1 MPQPIQE
8 LDPDFYISYNYPI
21 DEKTKKVNSQT
32 EKALYTFVHYLY
44 DKGFGATIRPG
55 DPTHLLIFI
64 KLSPYKFIEEA
75 EKDLIKNYEFGVTAK
90 DDELS
95 SRTRIIYQYLTNSK
109 KLGGCGIVPGQEPYQ
124 EVVNIVPI
132 TSAFDE
138 SRIVEDLKDTF
149 TRPELSANQI
159 KRTYGVQIALY
170 FEFYKYYIFWLL
182 GLSILGVFQY
192 FKQSGAYSL
201 GYTFINLTW
210 GTFFLAF
217 WHRRQQYLVNL
228 WGVQNSHLVEEHSL
242 ELAEINERF
251 EPKSN
256 YLHKNNT
263 EGLRF
268 VKQLF
273 FIPIALGFAFVLIS
287 YQLGCFFIEIF
298 LTDLYDGPGK
308 AYLTLLPTVLLSVFV
323 PILSI
328 VYNLVTSV
336 VIKLEG
342 HDTQI
347 SENQSVL
354 IKTYVLNFLTSYAP
368 LLITSFL
375 YLPFAHL
382 VGPHLGDIQTT
393 ISSYVGENRFYSKY
407 LTKLKSQKEF
417 KINQGRLNAQFFY
430 FIVTN
435 QIVQALL
442 KYVLPLVITKVIH
455 LYQTKIQ
462 KKPVL
467 QTKGDEPYEAN
478 WLQNVR
484 TSLTL
489 PEYVVDDD
497 FRSVV
502 LQYGYLILFGPV
514 WPLAPLVSLIFA
526 VVFFKLDHF
535 KLFNGNYFKPPIPKR
550 VDSIHPWN
558 WALFLLTWLGSIVSP
573 VVTAFYRHGTAPP
586 KTMGQFALDNASV
599 NISSSAKLVLLLIF
613 SEHAFL
619 FSSYV
624 LYTLSNL
631 FKSAVEWENDFV
643 DNDIKLRHDHY
654 SKHVKPTIKVTNV
667 PAWNDFTVESTLD
680 FTPPS
685 AIEQENDVAAEKVPS
700 KKQGYTTSTKPTET
714 TVHSR
719 SEQARVI
726 AEKERLLRERQTELA
741 RLEKRR
747 LEEPGAAA
755 LSSAEYDRLNRDKE
769 PGDSI
774 IEAKSGPNSD
784 KHYST
789 IDNST
794 HAADNN
800 RNPSN
805 TRTGDDTTHANELL
819 HGSSIIPPD
828 PNDKSGTV
836 YTKKNTT
843 QSEQSARAEAHAP
856 TGAGLATAAAAPA
869 SKEEKEKQRQEELDT
884 TPVPA
889 KKNKS
894 GIKKSNAPAT
904 EQRKA
909 LAAGDD
915 RFNGNADR
923 EVEKDKVSSQKG
935 SNQNSKSSKSE
946 GGEKQDGADDDES
959 SSKYS
964 ENDSQKEPKR
974 KRSGLKKLLKI

>member
-21 DEKTKKVNSQT
+21 DEKTKKVSSQS
-32 EKALYTFVHYLY
+32 EKALYTFVEYLY
-44 DKGFGATIRPG
+44 DKGFAASIRPG

-90 DDELS
+90 DDEFS
-95 SRTRIIYQYLTNSK
+95 ARIRIIYQYLTSTK
-109 KLGGCGIVPGQEPYQ
+109 KLGGCGIVPGQAPYE
-124 EVVNIVPI
+124 EVVNIVPV

-170 FEFYKYYIFWLL
+170 FEFYKYYIYWLF
-182 GLSILGVFQY
+182 GLSVLGIFQY
-192 FKQSGAYSL
+192 FKKSKTYSL
-201 GYTFINLTW
+201 GYTFLNLLW

-217 WHRRQQYLVNL
+217 WHRKQQYLVNL

-251 EPKSN
+251 EPQSS

-263 EGLRF
+263 EGFRF

-273 FIPIALGFAFVLIS
+273 FIPIALAFAAVLIS

-308 AYLTLLPTVLLSVFV
+308 SYLTLLPTVLISVFV
-323 PILSI
+323 PILTI
-328 VYNLVTSV
+328 IYNLVTSV

-342 HDTQI
+342 HDTQV

-354 IKTYVLNFLTSYAP
+354 IKAYVLNFLTSYAP

-393 ISSYVGENRFYSKY
+393 ISTYVGENRFYAKY

-430 FIVTN
+430 FVVTN
-435 QIVQALL
+435 QVLQAFL
-442 KYVLPLVITKVIH
+442 KYILPLLITKVVK
-455 LYQTKIQ
+455 LYQTKVQ
-462 KKPVL
+462 KKPQL
-467 QTKGDEPYEAN
+467 QTSADDPYEAR

-484 TSLTL
+484 LSLDL

-586 KTMGQFALDNASV
+586 KTMGQFALDNTSV
-599 NISSSAKLVLLLIF
+599 NISSSAKLVLLMLF
-613 SEHAFL
+613 TEHAFL
-619 FSSYV
+619 FLSYI
-624 LYTLSNL
+624 LYNLSEL
-631 FKSAVEWENDFV
+631 FKSGVEWENDFV

-654 SKHVKPTIKVTNV
+654 SKHVKPTIKVVNV
-667 PAWNDFTVESTLD
+667 PAWNEFTVDSTLD

-685 AIEQENDVAAEKVPS
+685 AVEPVDDVAAEKLPS
-700 KKQGYTTSTKPTET
+700 KKQGYSTSTQASET

-726 AEKERLLRERQTELA
+726 AEKERLLRERQAELA
-741 RLEKRR
+741 RLEKRKP
-747 LEEPGAAA
+747 EDSSATN
-755 LSSAEYDRLNRDKE
+755 SSAEYNRLNKDKDAS
-769 PGDSI
+769 DSI
-774 IEAKSGPNSD
+774 IEAKSNPNSK

-789 IDNST
+789 IDNNT
-794 HAADNN
+794 HVSDGNN
-800 RNPSN
+800 KEK
-805 TRTGDDTTHANELL
+805 TGTNKTTHTNELL
-819 HGSSIIPPD
+819 QGSSQLPPA
-828 PNDKSGTV
+828 PNDKSATV
-836 YTKKNTT
+836 DTNKYTTH
-843 QSEQSARAEAHAP
+843 SENAAKAGERAP
-856 TGAGLATAAAAPA
+856 GGAGLASAAAAPP
-869 SKEEKEKQRQEELDT
+869 SKKEKEKEREQQFDT
-884 TPVPA
+884 NPAPA
-889 KKNKS
+889 KENKS
-894 GIKKSNAPAT
+894 GIKNSNAPAT

-915 RFNGNADR
+915 KFNGNSDTQ
-923 EVEKDKVSSQKG
+923 VEKDKSSSGKG
-935 SNQNSKSSKSE
+935 SNLNSKSSKSQN
-946 GGEKQDGADDDES
+946 GDKLSGADNDES
-959 SSKYS
+959 SSKTS
-964 ENDSQKEPKR
+964 ETDSQKEPKR
-974 KRSGLKKLLKI
+974 KRSGLKKLLNKI